1 MWAYAIIVFS
11 ILIIGLL
18 LGEWKP
24 SRKKE
29 ILYLCISSVI
39 LIVFSSIRA
48 TNVGIDYFQFYV
60 PFFENVHSGGWGYL
74 ISDANT
80 YRSEFGFSLLTYL
93 ISFVTGNPFVYAAVI
108 AVFMVGLTALVLYR
122 DCPKPWVG
130 MFIFVAF
137 NFFGNTLSYLRQSL
151 AIAIFLFAIRYIKE
165 KRIVPYM
172 LLVLLAASF
181 HNSLLLMIP
190 IYFLAQIPVNR
201 VSMGVYAGVTVL
213 VLIFS
218 WQLFDLV
225 TQFVYQY
232 YATEQNLYFMNGRDF
247 MTGFVPVL
255 AMVMIIGFKKLLLKQ
270 NPRNVVLV
278 NLAMYAG
285 IFFILTWKHFLFQ
298 RIGNI
303 FFTAAILYIPEL
315 LAALQST
322 ATEEEKEKRFLAGKG
337 SWRNY
342 GYYYGLAAVMAFG
355 LIYYFWFIQ
364 QNRINLLPF
373 YTVFQE
379 IQVSALRVQAITTTI
394 LNTLV
399 QTFG

>member
-11 ILIIGLL
+11 ILILGLL

-181 HNSLLLMIP
+181 HNSLLLVIP

-247 MTGFVPVL
+247 MTGFVPGFGHGDDHRLQKTVAQTKSKECGFGQSCHVCRDLFYLDLEAFPVPADWQYLLYRCDFVYPGAVGCL
-255 AMVMIIGFKKLLLKQ
+255 AIHRHRRRERKTLSG
-270 NPRNVVLV
+270 
-278 NLAMYAG
+278 G
-285 IFFILTWKHFLFQ
+285 Q
-298 RIGNI
+298 R
-303 FFTAAILYIPEL
+303 
-315 LAALQST
+315 
-322 ATEEEKEKRFLAGKG
+322 
-337 SWRNY
+337 
-342 GYYYGLAAVMAFG
+342 
-355 LIYYFWFIQ
+355 
-364 QNRINLLPF
+364 
-373 YTVFQE
+373 
-379 IQVSALRVQAITTTI
+379 
-394 LNTLV
+394 
-399 QTFG
+399 

>member
-1 MWAYAIIVFS
+1 MRNLSDNFQNRTIQWNKLLEYGFIQKEDCYYLERPIVDGLFQ
-11 ILIIGLL
+11 IVMVIGPATQTSKVIDLSTEEEYVL
-18 LGEWKP
+18 VDVP
-24 SRKKE
+24 SSSGNFVGKVKE
-29 ILYLCISSVI
+29 DYENEIHNVI
-39 LIVFSSIRA
+39 QNCTTPNVFQEA
-48 TNVGIDYFQFYV
+48 
-60 PFFENVHSGGWGYL
+60 
-74 ISDANT
+74 
-80 YRSEFGFSLLTYL
+80 
-93 ISFVTGNPFVYAAVI
+93 
-108 AVFMVGLTALVLYR
+108 
-122 DCPKPWVG
+122 
-130 MFIFVAF
+130 
-137 NFFGNTLSYLRQSL
+137 QSQR
-151 AIAIFLFAIRYIKE
+151 IIRYIKE

-342 GYYYGLAAVMAFG
+342 GYYYGLAAVMVFG

>member
-11 ILIIGLL
+11 ILILGLL

-74 ISDANT
+74 ISDANI

-278 NLAMYAG
+278 NLAMYTG

-322 ATEEEKEKRFLAGKG
+322 ATEEEKENAFWRAKVAGAIMVITMVWRL
-337 SWRNY
+337 SWSL
-342 GYYYGLAAVMAFG
+342 G
-355 LIYYFWFIQ
+355 
-364 QNRINLLPF
+364 
-373 YTVFQE
+373 
-379 IQVSALRVQAITTTI
+379 
-394 LNTLV
+394 
-399 QTFG
+399 